1 LPCHTTTVTPAALGR
16 YHRLVPPPR
25 AGDGVEIAENPVLTW
40 VPARSHAV
48 TMMFLHRGSARR
60 LAVVDAYQFPSS
72 VRQRFAFV
80 HEGISPQDT
89 RKVEDA
95 TRQWFRLAARHPKAK
110 LSMPSV
116 AVDAMWHEMVL
127 HTREYQEFCDQAI
140 GHFLHHQPESAMSVE
155 AAAANRVKNLQATFR
170 LAQEDEGC
178 EGHVLPLLFR
188 VDRETGVRG
197 GRRYLADC
205 GGRGQCFDV
214 ADALCLTHL
223 TGLGKAPRGNWKG
236 PSGPMAE
243 GGGGGGGCAGCGGG
257 GG

>member
-1 LPCHTTTVTPAALGR
+1 
-16 YHRLVPPPR
+16 
-25 AGDGVEIAENPVLTW
+25 
-40 VPARSHAV
+40 
-48 TMMFLHRGSARR
+48 MMFLRLRERGGGRR
-60 LAVVDAYQFPSS
+60 IAVVDAYQFPSS
-72 VRQRFAFV
+72 VRQRFAFE
-80 HEGISPQDT
+80 HEGLTPEDT

-140 GHFLHHQPESAMSVE
+140 GHFLHHQPESAMSAQ
-155 AAAANRVKNLQATFR
+155 AAAANRAKNLQATFR
-170 LAQEDEGC
+170 LAQEDERCGPL
-178 EGHVLPLLFR
+178 VLPLLFR

-205 GGRGQCFDV
+205 GGRGQCFDA

-223 TGLGKAPRGNWKG
+223 TGLGKPPRGTWKG
-236 PSGPMAE
+236 RSGPLPE
-243 GGGGGGGCAGCGGG
+243 SSGGSGPVCGGCGGG
-257 GG
+257 S